1 MLSETYEF
9 KALIITLYDKSI
21 YFLFKISYK
30 YYHGKIQLLMFNLQS
45 INIIL
50 IFTCAKIIYFYI
62 IYQKKFK
69 Y

>member
-30 YYHGKIQLLMFNLQS
+30 YYHGKIQLLMFLQS

-62 IYQKKFK
+62 IYPKKFK